1 MSNLVKNLY
10 SKRIMLVAICSSLSG
25 LLFGYDAGIISGS
38 ILFIK
43 DFFYLS
49 TWEVSVVVSV
59 VPLGAMISAL
69 FSGYF
74 SDLYGRKKL
83 LYFSSICFI
92 IGTLF
97 CYVAISFNTL
107 VAGRVIIGLAI
118 GIGSCIS
125 PVYTSELSN
134 KEQRGQ
140 LVNLFVLSVQ
150 IGVFISFTIGYLLS
164 NSGNWQLMIMIGII
178 PAILF
183 LFGII
188 FLDESPR
195 WLVLKEKSQQ
205 AEIVLRKFYTPEE
218 TRNIIKDIKS
228 TIDTNK
234 ATLQSIIEQPRLLKI
249 IAVGV
254 IISVF
259 TQTVG
264 INAFN
269 YYAPTIF
276 QSTGFAK
283 PSQSTF
289 YTMLMGLSLVLSTFS
304 SLFYIDKIGRR
315 KPLIFGT
322 IAIIIILS
330 SIVLGFSFITNNLLL
345 GSLFFVCSVLFMI
358 VHGLSIG
365 PACFLIPSEV
375 FPNRIRGLGMGVSI
389 TTNWLSNVI
398 IAALIPFVLDYLGT
412 SVLFAIFLILTIIGL
427 VLFICFIPETK
438 GTSLENIEKNILA
451 DVALKDIG
459 GKNCK

>member
-1 MSNLVKNLY
+1 MSNFIKSIR

-38 ILFIK
+38 ILFMK
-43 DFFYLS
+43 DFFRLS

-59 VPLGAMISAL
+59 VPLGAMLSAL

-83 LYFSSICFI
+83 LYFSSTCFI

-97 CYVAISFNTL
+97 CYVASSFIIL
-107 VAGRVIIGLAI
+107 VMGRIIIGLAI
-118 GIGSCIS
+118 GIGSCVS
-125 PVYTSELSN
+125 PVYTSELSH

-183 LFGII
+183 LLGVI

-195 WLVLKEKSQQ
+195 WLVLMGKSHQ
-205 AEIVLRKFYTPEE
+205 ASLVLNKFYTPEE
-218 TRNIIKDIKS
+218 TENIIKDIKS
-228 TIDTNK
+228 TIGTNK
-234 ATLQSIIEQPRLLKI
+234 ATLQSIIEQPRFLKI

-276 QSTGFAK
+276 QSTGFAR
-283 PSQSTF
+283 PSESTF

-304 SLFYIDKIGRR
+304 SLFYVDKIGRR

-322 IAIIIILS
+322 IAIIFILASII
-330 SIVLGFSFITNNLLL
+330 LGFSFITDNLLL
-345 GSLFFVCSVLFMI
+345 GFLFFVCSVLFMI

-375 FPNRIRGLGMGVSI
+375 FPNKIRGLGMGVSI

-398 IAALIPFVLDYLGT
+398 IAALIPFILDYLGT
-412 SVLFAIFLILTIIGL
+412 PVLFAIFLILTIIGL
-427 VLFICFIPETK
+427 VLFIFFIPETK
-438 GTSLENIEKNILA
+438 GASLENIEKNILA
-451 DVALKDIG
+451 NVALRDIG
-459 GKNCK
+459 GKY